1 MYRIVIVSSNLSS
14 LSALSQAL
22 QIGGRLSVEWV
33 GSGEDAL
40 ELVKRSAPDL
50 FILDEKEGEPP
61 DFALVRKIMQQ
72 NALINVVMVSRL
84 WEKDFHDA
92 AEGLGILMQLP
103 SQPGLAEAEALLA
116 RLALIADFNQK
127 HLPETESGTGVS

>member
-1 MYRIVIVSSNLSS
+1 MYRIVLVSSNPAS
-14 LSALSQAL
+14 LAVLARAL
-22 QIGGRLSVEWV
+22 QADSRVIFERVT
-33 GSGEDAL
+33 SGEEAL
-40 ELVKRSAPDL
+40 ALIQHAAPDL
-50 FILDEKEGEPP
+50 MILDEKEGELP

-72 NALINVVMVSRL
+72 NALINVAMVSRL

-116 RLALIADFNQK
+116 RLALIRKSF
-127 HLPETESGTGVS
+127 ESQEK

>member
-1 MYRIVIVSSNLSS
+1 MFRIVIVSSNLSS

-22 QIGGRLSVEWV
+22 QVGGRLSVEWV

-40 ELVKRSAPDL
+40 ELVKRAAPDL

-72 NALINVVMVSRL
+72 NAMINVIMVGRMP
-84 WEKDFHDA
+84 EKDFHDA

-103 SQPGLAEAEALLA
+103 SQPGPAEAEALLA
-116 RLALIADFNQK
+116 RLK
-127 HLPETESGTGVS
+127 RVSNYFENKG